1 MSKTVMV
8 DIDGVL
14 TDYPGCFLRWVEQ
27 FTGINYVNVQVMKSV
42 LGIPAYEIIK
52 EQYRDSGVKRSLP
65 LNQDAFEILVVC
77 KRMDYI
83 ILVVTTRPD
92 REPVRTDTMFWLHD
106 KHIPYDNVFFVTDK
120 KEFVKEHTI
129 DIIMDD
135 EMDKLVN

>member
-14 TDYPGCFLRWVEQ
+14 TDYPGCFLRWVEEN
-27 FTGINYVNVQVMKSV
+27 TGINYVNVQVMKSV